1 MLFDCYEVALPI
13 SILNGDLEGL
23 LLPLLKLMLAMA
35 PRSGLWLWIIL
46 QVFKSIF
53 IKINITFAAFV
64 NAS

>member
-1 MLFDCYEVALPI
+1 LP
-13 SILNGDLEGL
+13 
-23 LLPLLKLMLAMA
+23 PLLKLMLAMA